1 MDKKEL
7 FLSYVKANVAPILV
21 DFISAYDIP
30 NSVII
35 DSNISLSAL
44 VGDNGIPSW
53 YLDLTCDN
61 SSKYLLINNIDL
73 ISKEEHLK
81 FIELLKDREV
91 CEYKIPDN
99 VVIVLC
105 AKNIGKN
112 VINDRI
118 YSLIA
123 DVRD

>member
-1 MDKKEL
+1 MDKKDL
-7 FLSYVKANVAPILV
+7 FISYVKSNVAPILV
-21 DFISAYDIP
+21 GFIRAYDIP
-30 NSVII
+30 NSVIV
-35 DSNISLSAL
+35 DSNISLSDL

-61 SSKYLLINNIDL
+61 SSKFLVINNIDL
-73 ISKEEHLK
+73 ISKDEQLK

-105 AKNIGKN
+105 VSGRDNI
-112 VINDRI
+112 DERI
-118 YSLIA
+118 YSLVA

>member
-7 FLSYVKANVAPILV
+7 FISYVKANVAPILV
-21 DFISAYDIP
+21 DFIDASLIP

-35 DSNISLSAL
+35 ESSISLSDL

-61 SSKYLLINNIDL
+61 SSKFLVINNIDL
-73 ISKEEHLK
+73 ISKEEQLK

-123 DVRD
+123 DVRG

>member
-7 FLSYVKANVAPILV
+7 FISYVKSNVAPILV
-21 DFISAYDIP
+21 DFIDASLIP

-35 DSNISLSAL
+35 ESNISLSDL
-44 VGDNGIPSW
+44 VGDNGVPSW
-53 YLDLTCDN
+53 YLDLTCDS
-61 SSKYLLINNIDL
+61 SSKFLVINNIDL
-73 ISKEEHLK
+73 ISKEEQLK

-105 AKNIGKN
+105 VSNKGNI
-112 VINDRI
+112 DERI
-118 YSLIA
+118 YSLVA

>member
-7 FLSYVKANVAPILV
+7 FISYVKANVAPILV
-21 DFISAYDIP
+21 DFIDASLIP

-35 DSNISLSAL
+35 DSNVSLSAL
-44 VGDNGIPSW
+44 VGDNGVPSW
-53 YLDLTCDN
+53 YLDLTCDS
-61 SSKYLLINNIDL
+61 SSKFLVINNIDL
-73 ISKEEHLK
+73 ISKEEQLK

-105 AKNIGKN
+105 VNNKGNI
-112 VINDRI
+112 DERI
-118 YSLIA
+118 YSLVA

>member
-7 FLSYVKANVAPILV
+7 FISYVKSNVAPILV
-21 DFISAYDIP
+21 DFIDASLIP

-35 DSNISLSAL
+35 ESNISLSDL
-44 VGDNGIPSW
+44 VGDNGVPSW
-53 YLDLTCDN
+53 YLELTCDS
-61 SSKYLLINNIDL
+61 SSKFLVINNIDL
-73 ISKEEHLK
+73 ISKEEQLK

-91 CEYKIPDN
+91 CEYRIPDN

-105 AKNIGKN
+105 ASNKGNI
-112 VINDRI
+112 DERI
-118 YSLIA
+118 YSLVA